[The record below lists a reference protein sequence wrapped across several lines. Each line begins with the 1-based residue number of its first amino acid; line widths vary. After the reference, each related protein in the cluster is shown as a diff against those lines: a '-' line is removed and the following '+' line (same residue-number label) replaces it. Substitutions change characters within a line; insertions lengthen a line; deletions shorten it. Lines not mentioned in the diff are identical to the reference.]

1 MVKTFTPG
9 DSPGDRLAGLG
20 GIGRGYL
27 AVSRK
32 LLGAVGSRFHD
43 QTGSGAQGLA
53 CGEAGAGRAGSGS
66 PALPNLRHQ
75 EGGHTW
81 RQVRE
86 G

>member
-9 DSPGDRLAGLG
+9 DSPGDWLAGLE

-27 AVSRK
+27 AVSQK

-53 CGEAGAGRAGSGS
+53 CGEAGAGELVAG
-66 PALPNLRHQ
+66 PLTCPI
-75 EGGHTW
+75 
-81 RQVRE
+81 
-86 G
+86 